1 MTTRL
6 AAVAVLGIAVTFLA
20 VVELAVVTAHLFFV
34 GFANISKL
42 LLVATNPE
50 LVNNVV
56 KLILVYDRHVVSFRR
71 CWYHSTPL

>member
-1 MTTRL
+1 MTTLL
-6 AAVAVLGIAVTFLA
+6 AAVAVLGIAVALLA
-20 VVELAVVTAHLFFV
+20 VIELAVVATHLFFV

-71 CWYHSTPL
+71 CWCHSTPL